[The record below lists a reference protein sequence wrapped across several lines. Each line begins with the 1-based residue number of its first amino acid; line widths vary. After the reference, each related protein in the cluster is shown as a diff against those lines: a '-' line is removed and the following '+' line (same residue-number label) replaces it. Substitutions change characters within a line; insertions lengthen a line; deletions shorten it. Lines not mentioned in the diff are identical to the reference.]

1 MFRKYLS
8 IFCLLLTL
16 LPLAADA
23 ERMTVTIGVPTAP
36 PALPVLHIIDEG
48 LLDEYA
54 DIELDIWTA
63 PEQLIAMVQDRNH
76 DMFAFPL
83 TVIATL
89 YNRGVPV
96 RLMNVNTWGV
106 TYFLTTDPDFTTW
119 ADLEN
124 KTVYIPLRSS
134 PPDALTLYFLAEAGL
149 TPGRNVNIIYASTSE
164 VAQLLASGKAEYA
177 TLIEPQVTT
186 AMMKNSDVRRALSF
200 EEEWQRVTETET
212 RIPNAGFGTKESFI
226 KENPEFIAAF
236 QQAYKES
243 LKWVL
248 ENPDEAGM
256 LAEKYLGMN
265 AAIATKAIPNMG
277 LHFETAE
284 EAKAQLDVF
293 YNLLYSH
300 DPSMIGGSSIPDKG
314 MYYED
319 PQQ

>member
-8 IFCLLLTL
+8 IFYLLLAL
-16 LPLAADA
+16 LPLAADT

-186 AMMKNSDVRRALSF
+186 AMMKNSNVRRALSF
-200 EEEWQRVTETET
+200 EEEWQRVTGTET

-256 LAEKYLGMN
+256 LAEEYLGMN

-300 DPSMIGGSSIPDKG
+300 DPSMIGGSIPDKG